1 MRPVRQYIC
10 LLLLIIFWPLTAPA
24 IYIGNLTFSMPA
36 DDVFVAKNV
45 LNNNKSA
52 RVYQVDIVAID
63 SPGEQ
68 ETRTRPADG
77 ELLYAPKA
85 LALSAGQSDYFKFF
99 YHGPQDDKERYYR
112 ISFREIP
119 PENRAG
125 QNTSGGKI
133 NIAPVIIMD
142 SILVVRPRKIHFSY
156 DWDKKNH
163 TLTNNGNTYFKILL
177 KNGCNSSEEDSDS
190 YYLRPGEVLRS
201 PALQRSGE
209 KYILYNE
216 KFISLSEECNK

>member
-1 MRPVRQYIC
+1 MLRY
-10 LLLLIIFWPLTAPA
+10 LTFIIALCTVSLPAAA
-24 IYIGNLTFSMPA
+24 IYIGNITFTLPS
-36 DDVFVAKNV
+36 DQNFTSKNV
-45 LNNNKSA
+45 LNNNQSA
-52 RVYQVDIVAID
+52 RIYQVSITGID
-63 SPGEQ
+63 SPGES

-85 LALSAGQSDYFKFF
+85 MALSAGQSDYFKFF

-125 QNTSGGKI
+125 QNTTGGKI

-177 KNGCNSSEEDSDS
+177 KNGCHSSEEDSDS